1 MRARLEK
8 MKKNAEH
15 ENAENEEFD
24 NEFLHPHF
32 PAADGSG
39 SDISVAI
46 VNTWGNN
53 TCKQWEPQGIK
64 KRNLLKA
71 LLLFAA
77 IEKFSN
83 GFSVFH
89 FVTFIPFYCWY
100 IFFLFHLE
108 ITLWKFG

>member
-64 KRNLLKA
+64 KRNLLKVRHCFCS
-71 LLLFAA
+71 LQSRSLVMDSLFS
-77 IEKFSN
+77 I
-83 GFSVFH
+83 
-89 FVTFIPFYCWY
+89 
-100 IFFLFHLE
+100 L
-108 ITLWKFG
+108 